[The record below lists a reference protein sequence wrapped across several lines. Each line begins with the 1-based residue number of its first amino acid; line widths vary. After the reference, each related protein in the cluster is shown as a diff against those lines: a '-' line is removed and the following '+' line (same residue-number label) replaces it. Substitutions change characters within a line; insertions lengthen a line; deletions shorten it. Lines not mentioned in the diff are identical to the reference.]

1 LLLLCR
7 YQILDI
13 FLKFPFTGYERVTK
27 LFQLFIFFHSET
39 HMVEQHKIVR
49 DPIHGDIQITGCLVD
64 LLETPEVQRLHNI
77 KQLGFAHLVFP
88 GAHHTRFEHS
98 LGCSMIASQIADIL
112 ALKEQEKT
120 VLTCAAQLH
129 DIGHGPF
136 SHTLESILIQRFGV
150 DHVDLTT
157 KLILGDYAIFE
168 GKEQQFISAPSVHEI
183 LENHQVNIKE
193 IVRVIR
199 GKPGKKPYLSQ
210 LLNST
215 IDVDQLDYL
224 MRDAYYT
231 GVAYGMIDLQRL
243 LRTMMIHKGNLAM
256 MRKGVS
262 VVENILMARALMYSS
277 VYYHKTVRIPELM
290 LSKALDEIPDAEPF
304 EFFRMTDAEIMVSL
318 KTMGRFQQEV
328 ITRLKYRDLFKQA
341 YAVSLSDLDKERS
354 KVVQFLE
361 DVANRRQ
368 KEREME
374 TAFGI
379 PKGHVIIDIPRPELL
394 RAEPR
399 INNTDIQVIDR
410 DHIKSLD
417 DFTPVAKAIR
427 SRIAPDWVLM
437 IITDEKYRKN
447 VARKIQRFLFS

>member
-1 LLLLCR
+1 
-7 YQILDI
+7 
-13 FLKFPFTGYERVTK
+13 
-27 LFQLFIFFHSET
+27 
-39 HMVEQHKIVR
+39 MVENHKIVR
-49 DPIHGDIQITGCLVD
+49 DPIHGDIKITGCLVD

-112 ALKEQEKT
+112 ALKEREKKL
-120 VLTCAAQLH
+120 LTCAAQLH

-150 DHVDLTT
+150 DHVDLTE
-157 KLILGDYAIFE
+157 KLILGEYDVLDE
-168 GKEQQFISAPSVHEI
+168 KEKQFISAPSVHEI
-183 LENHQVNIKE
+183 LDKHHVNKKE
-193 IVRVIR
+193 IVDIIR
-199 GKPGKKPYLSQ
+199 GKLSKKSYLSQ

-243 LRTMMIHKGNLAM
+243 LRTMMIYKGNLTM

-277 VYYHKTVRIPELM
+277 VYFHKTVRIPELM
-290 LSKALDEIPDAEPF
+290 LSKALEEIPDAEPF

-318 KTMGRFQQEV
+318 KTMGRFQQEI

-341 YAVSLSDLDKERS
+341 YAVSLLDLHKEEM
-354 KVVQFLE
+354 KVVKLLG
-361 DVANRRQ
+361 DVSNRRQ
-368 KEREME
+368 KEHELE
-374 TAFGI
+374 DVFGI
-379 PKGHVIIDIPRPELL
+379 PKGHIIIDLPQPELL

-410 DHIKSLD
+410 NKIKSLD
-417 DFTPVAKAIR
+417 DFTPIAKAIR
-427 SRIAPDWVLM
+427 SRIAPDWSLM
-437 IITDEKYRKN
+437 IITDEKYRKI
-447 VARKIQRFLFS
+447 VAKKVEKLLFS